1 MDFLDIVLKG
11 YTNKNSREFLDKYFY
26 REFKK
31 AEKDHFFEADEF
43 FKGCQDVIESFRN
56 HLQDKVWERKE
67 MLLKML
73 ETAKNNTITYGDLQG
88 KSIEQKR
95 KETIDYCEKE
105 LESET
110 PYSMGGFTFTVHLM
124 SITNGRYLGSLNYYE
139 VENIER
145 DIKLAQLKVLK
156 ESFRQLEV
164 KEGNIV
170 AKPINYPVLKEKSR
184 AERIRESLED
194 FYFFQ
199 IELISDLNVDG
210 KTYKNI
216 KQKNN
221 NSILN
226 PSNWEQHKDTFFN
239 QRMETYPE
247 SYTREEK
254 IKLEL
259 ETVEKLTINN
269 IDYKIL
275 KDRYVKYL
283 KSAIDTNGTYLN
295 IDNTN
300 INNEHSDNP
309 IQDETHSLA
318 DKIETYFTFF
328 LDDCHQK
335 GKPILDNEEDFRN
348 LLRWTTYFFEHNF
361 TVPVISKPIRKVK
374 TNKYITQ
381 LAFQI
386 LFDELRK
393 DGFHN
398 RTAKHQKLF
407 TLWESIFLDYKGYK
421 EDNFWKVK
429 KKNENGE
436 DYDVRVRK
444 LMGL

>member
-43 FKGCQDVIESFRN
+43 FKGCQDVIESFKN
-56 HLQDKVWERKE
+56 NLQNKVWKQKE

-73 ETAKNNTITYGDLQG
+73 ETAKNNTINYGDLQG

-95 KETIDYCEKE
+95 KETIEYCEKE

-145 DIKLAQLKVLK
+145 DIKLAQLRVLK

-210 KTYKNI
+210 KIYKNV

-221 NSILN
+221 DSILN
-226 PSNWEQHKDTFFN
+226 PNNWVQHKEIFFK
-239 QRMETYPE
+239 QRMEKYPE
-247 SYTREEK
+247 SYTDEEK

-259 ETVEKLTINN
+259 ETLEKLTINN

-283 KSAIDTNGTYLN
+283 KSTIDTNGTYLS

-300 INNEHSDNP
+300 INNEHSDIP
-309 IQDETHSLA
+309 IQDETQSLA

-328 LDDCHQK
+328 LDDCPRK
-335 GKPILDNEEDFRN
+335 GKPILESKEDFRN
-348 LLRWTTYFFEHNF
+348 LIRWTTYFFENKF
-361 TVPVISKPIRKVK
+361 EVPEIKQPIRNVY

-398 RTAKHQKLF
+398 RTAKPQKLF
-407 TLWESIFLDYKGYK
+407 TLWESIFSDYKGYK

-429 KKNENGE
+429 RKNHSGKDFDEQ
-436 DYDVRVRK
+436 VREM
-444 LMGL
+444 MGL